1 MFAVAIDGPS
11 GAGKSSIAK
20 AASEKLGFIYVDTG
34 ALYRTVGFYL
44 LRNNI
49 LPENTA
55 EVIAN
60 LPNMKIEMKYKGSE
74 QKMFLCEED
83 VTDFIRTDEVS
94 KIAALSSPI
103 PEVRAFLLNLQ
114 MRMVEENNVI
124 MDGRDIGTVVL
135 PNAQVKIFLTASAE
149 ERARR
154 RCIQMEESG
163 AKVDFET
170 VLQNIIDRDE
180 QDMNRETSPLKQAE
194 DAVLVDSTNIGKE
207 ETINQI
213 CDIIKNKFTS

>member
-170 VLQNIIDRDE
+170 VLKNIIDRDE